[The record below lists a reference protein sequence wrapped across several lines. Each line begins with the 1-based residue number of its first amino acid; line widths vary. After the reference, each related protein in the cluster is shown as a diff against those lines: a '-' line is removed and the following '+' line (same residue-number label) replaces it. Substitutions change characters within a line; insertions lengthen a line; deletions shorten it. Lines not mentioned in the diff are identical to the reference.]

1 MNDIDL
7 IASNYKPASEVNK
20 LNSLDINQEFFL
32 SDDLY
37 EILKTAFKV
46 SENTNGIYDI
56 TVGSVVNKLGFGPKL
71 FIDKEYV
78 FQPYSLKLS
87 LNNEKK
93 SITKLKDTT
102 IDLSSIAKGY
112 AVDVISNYLLSENFN
127 NYLID
132 IGGEIAA
139 NGTSKQGN
147 WIIGIQDPQS
157 IQQKIYFTVSNSDKF
172 IAVATS
178 GDYLN
183 FRYIG
188 DKLVTHSIDP
198 RTRESKNNNVL
209 SVTVVDEFSTTIA
222 DAYATAFNVMSLEE
236 SIELSHSLDI
246 KLKIV
251 YLNNGIIDTFESI
264 SWQNMTYE

>member
-1 MNDIDL
+1 M
-7 IASNYKPASEVNK
+7 IASNYKPSSEVNK

-37 EILKTAFKV
+37 EIFKTAFEV
-46 SENTNGIYDI
+46 SNNTSGIYDI
-56 TVGSVVNKLGFGPKL
+56 TIGSVVNNLGFGPNL

-78 FQPYSLKLS
+78 FEPYTLKLS
-87 LNNEKK
+87 LNDENK

-112 AVDVISNYLLSENFN
+112 AVDAVSNYLLSKDFN

-157 IQQKIYFTVSNSDKF
+157 IQQKVYFTISNSDNLL
-172 IAVATS
+172 AVATS

-183 FRYIG
+183 YKYIE

-198 RTRESKNNNVL
+198 RIKESKINNVL
-209 SVTVVDEFSTTIA
+209 SVTVIDEFSTAKA

-236 SIELSHSLDI
+236 SIELSDSLDI
-246 KLKIV
+246 KLKIL
-251 YLNNGIIDTFESI
+251 YLNNGIIDIFESK
-264 SWQNMTYE
+264 SWQNVTYE

>member
-1 MNDIDL
+1 M
-7 IASNYKPASEVNK
+7 IASNYKPSSEVNK

-37 EILKTAFKV
+37 EIFKTAFEV
-46 SENTNGIYDI
+46 SNNTSGIYDI
-56 TVGSVVNKLGFGPKL
+56 TIGSVVNNLGFGPNL

-78 FQPYSLKLS
+78 FEPYTLKLS
-87 LNNEKK
+87 LNDENK

-112 AVDVISNYLLSENFN
+112 AVDAVSNYLLSKNFN
-127 NYLID
+127 NYLVD

-157 IQQKIYFTVSNSDKF
+157 IQQKVYFTISNSDKF

-183 FRYIG
+183 YKFIE

-198 RTRESKNNNVL
+198 RIKESKINNVL
-209 SVTVVDEFSTTIA
+209 SVTVIDEFSTTKA

-236 SIELSHSLDI
+236 SIELSDSLDI
-246 KLKIV
+246 KLKIL
-251 YLNNGIIDTFESI
+251 YLNNGIIDIFESK
-264 SWQNMTYE
+264 SWQNMSYE